1 LPSLVK
7 YYLIKNGKITHMKT
21 IIVLPAYNAG
31 KTLEKTINDIPENLR
46 KSALLVDDAS
56 SDNTAETSEK
66 LGITT
71 IRHKKNMG
79 YGANQ
84 KTCYKH
90 ALESGADIVVMLHP
104 DYQYNPKII
113 PYLIGFIESGICD
126 VMLANRIRTRKEALA
141 GGMPVYKYI
150 SNRFLTFV
158 ENLVTGENLGE
169 WHSGMRAYSRQVLET
184 IPWRKNSDDFVFDTQ
199 FLVQCVNAGFR
210 IGDVPVNTKYFA
222 EASSINFSR
231 SLKYG
236 FASLYILLRYILH
249 KNHILNCPLFSR

>member
-1 LPSLVK
+1 
-7 YYLIKNGKITHMKT
+7 MKT